1 MLSVRKSVLFFYY
14 LFRKHVETRYNGE
27 FGYELIS
34 VIPFAFWLHKQ
45 GKLNKSY
52 SAVDTQC
59 LYFFSKNHQEVYQH
73 RQYVI
78 PKMFPIDNIH
88 RRFLNTFIMWSP
100 PDYKTH
106 FSNTRF
112 IYDKPLCIICN
123 KYNSEWGFRP
133 ITFLSI
139 DVLASL
145 FKQLTP
151 YYQVI
156 YCRPISTE
164 ISDDNS
170 KIYDLKEHNWIK
182 ENYPDVLLIQD
193 IHSQNPD
200 LSFNELQLMLFANA
214 NYFISTQ
221 GGYSILCSYF
231 KGINII
237 YGAKSKN
244 KTALDIT
251 YKTYSRWYHR
261 FSGATICYA
270 STYKKLLDYVNL
282 NFINSQTVKS

>member
-1 MLSVRKSVLFFYY
+1 MYNILNLRKSALRFYY
-14 LFRKHVETRYNGE
+14 QLKKSVSTEYFGE

-34 VIPFAFWLHKQ
+34 VIPFAYWLHLQ
-45 GKLNKSY
+45 DKLNQTSSTSDTKS
-52 SAVDTQC
+52 
-59 LYFFSKNHQEVYQH
+59 LYFFSKNHIESEIKRNYI
-73 RQYVI
+73 I
-78 PKMFPIDNIH
+78 PNSFPIRNIH
-88 RRFLNTFIMWSP
+88 RRFLNTMMWTP
-100 PDYKTH
+100 PPYKDV
-106 FSNTRF
+106 FKNDSIVF
-112 IYDKPLCIICN
+112 DKPICIICN

-221 GGYSILCSYF
+221 GGYSILCSSF
-231 KGINII
+231 ADN
-237 YGAKSKN
+237 A
-244 KTALDIT
+244 
-251 YKTYSRWYHR
+251 
-261 FSGATICYA
+261 
-270 STYKKLLDYVNL
+270 
-282 NFINSQTVKS
+282 